1 MVKLLRTLFLY
12 FEGDFHMRKR
22 FVHFIQAIFV
32 AIIFLVIGGTAANAD
47 SANLTDGSYTV
58 PITLLKSGS
67 SSQSMANHFFE
78 QTAQV
83 TVSQGNYKTDITT
96 NGANYIASVTMAGQT
111 ASPVITSGN
120 NGTLTFNLKNPDS
133 TIPVSFFC
141 TTFHLLGIFRK
152 AQPFHLVGM
161 ML

>member
-1 MVKLLRTLFLY
+1 
-12 FEGDFHMRKR
+12 MRKR

-96 NGANYIASVTMAGQT
+96 NGANYIA
-111 ASPVITSGN
+111 
-120 NGTLTFNLKNPDS
+120 
-133 TIPVSFFC
+133 
-141 TTFHLLGIFRK
+141 
-152 AQPFHLVGM
+152 
-161 ML
+161 